1 MFSHSRLQYYLRPG
15 LCHSFFCNTMHNITA
30 PSSAC
35 DAGFIPY
42 PTVFGATILDLTATP
57 VTNYTT
63 EVSDQFYYNHP
74 SISVRGV
81 DYCNITVTYTHEG
94 QHDTINVETWLPMKG
109 WNGRL
114 QSVGGGGYV
123 AGRFPL
129 SYMAM
134 SGALGE
140 GYVASTTDAGLGLS
154 YVPDPWALN
163 SPGNVDMYA
172 LQNLAAVSLN
182 DQSLIAKD
190 VINSFYGQPAKYSYW
205 SGCSQGGRQGF
216 MLAQRYPDAYDGIAA
231 AAPAFNWNQFI
242 PGAAW
247 AQVMMSIMRQFPT
260 KCELDS
266 LTEAAVASCDA
277 LDGVA
282 DGLISDVDK
291 CSFNPFTMIGS
302 VRNCTSTGRSVTITE
317 AAAIIANATWEGP
330 RGPNGEFLWYG
341 VDYQSRL
348 TGSPN
353 PTGTTSDLGYAATTC
368 NTNGTCTG
376 APTGLGEGWL
386 QLFVKKNPQWNYTL
400 VKSVEEYTRL
410 FKSAMQQYDS
420 IIGSADPDLSNY
432 RKAGGKIITYHGL
445 VNLPSSNP
453 CPSSSLTSVVL
464 FQAYA
469 NLPVRPT
476 DLSHTKAPLTTIIV

>member
-1 MFSHSRLQYYLRPG
+1 
-15 LCHSFFCNTMHNITA
+15 
-30 PSSAC
+30 
-35 DAGFIPY
+35 
-42 PTVFGATILDLTATP
+42 
-57 VTNYTT
+57 
-63 EVSDQFYYNHP
+63 
-74 SISVRGV
+74 
-81 DYCNITVTYTHEG
+81 
-94 QHDTINVETWLPMKG
+94 
-109 WNGRL
+109 
-114 QSVGGGGYV
+114 
-123 AGRFPL
+123 
-129 SYMAM
+129 MAM

-216 MLAQRYPDAYDGIAA
+216 MLAQRYPEAYDGIAA

-242 PGAAW
+242 PAAAW

-277 LDGVA
+277 LDGVT

-302 VRNCTSTGRSVTITE
+302 VRNCTSTGKSVTITE
-317 AAAIIANATWEGP
+317 AAAVIANATWEGP

-386 QLFVKKNPQWNYTL
+386 QLFVKKDPQWNYTL
-400 VKSVEEYTRL
+400 INSVEEYTRL

-445 VNLPSSNP
+445 VNPPSSNS

-476 DLSHTKAPLTTIIV
+476 DLSHTKAPLTIITVSRSWIPTSTISSATSRFLD

>member
-1 MFSHSRLQYYLRPG
+1 
-15 LCHSFFCNTMHNITA
+15 
-30 PSSAC
+30 
-35 DAGFIPY
+35 
-42 PTVFGATILDLTATP
+42 
-57 VTNYTT
+57 
-63 EVSDQFYYNHP
+63 
-74 SISVRGV
+74 
-81 DYCNITVTYTHEG
+81 
-94 QHDTINVETWLPMKG
+94 
-109 WNGRL
+109 
-114 QSVGGGGYV
+114 
-123 AGRFPL
+123 
-129 SYMAM
+129 M

-190 VINSFYGQPAKYSYW
+190 VINSFYGQPPKYSYW

-216 MLAQRYPDAYDGIAA
+216 MLAQRYPEAYDGIAA

-242 PGAAW
+242 PAAAW

-302 VRNCTSTGRSVTITE
+302 VRNCTSTGKSVTITE
-317 AAAIIANATWEGP
+317 AAAVIANATWEGP

-386 QLFVKKNPQWNYTL
+386 QLFVKKDPQWNYTL
-400 VKSVEEYTRL
+400 IKSVEEYTRL

-445 VNLPSSNP
+445 VNPPSSNS